1 VVLVAEILEVRQRP
15 DLAAVLDRLAVVDVG
30 RDLIAALEL
39 AQRLDR
45 RPWTR
50 SMARWYTASAKNCGP
65 TARSHGNREPASR
78 QQPRLRARPWVFVA
92 LAQER

>member
-39 AQRLDR
+39 AQRL
-45 RPWTR
+45 
-50 SMARWYTASAKNCGP
+50 
-65 TARSHGNREPASR
+65 E
-78 QQPRLRARPWVFVA
+78 
-92 LAQER
+92 E